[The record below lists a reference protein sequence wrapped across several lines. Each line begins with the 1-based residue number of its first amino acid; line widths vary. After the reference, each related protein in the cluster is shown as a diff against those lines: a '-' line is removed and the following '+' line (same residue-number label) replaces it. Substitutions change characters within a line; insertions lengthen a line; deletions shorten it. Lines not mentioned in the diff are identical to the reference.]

1 MLKSESYVFLK
12 NVRFH
17 AFHGVMPQERQVG
30 GDFLLTLR
38 VGYPLARAIESDNVA
53 DTLNYAMLF
62 DLAKREMDVP
72 SQLLEHVAGRIVKAI
87 TAAFPEVTSIDLEL
101 TKQNPPMGADCDGAG
116 VELRINSCVPSV
128 ASGKAERVKFV

>member
-1 MLKSESYVFLK
+1 MKVESSYIFLR

-30 GDFLLTLR
+30 GEFLLSLK
-38 VGYPLARAIESDNVA
+38 VGYPLDKAMESDDVT
-53 DTLNYAMLF
+53 DTLNYATLF
-62 DLAKREMDVP
+62 DLARREMDIP

-101 TKQNPPMGADCDGAG
+101 TKQNPPMGADCEGAG
-116 VELRINSCVPSV
+116 VV
-128 ASGKAERVKFV
+128 VKVKR